1 MKTIYLLYNNQYF
14 NTYLY
19 WIVSLYSTPEI
30 YKKKFQ
36 KIIQIFK
43 KSVLLILE
51 LLYFFCYNSKHFT

>member
-19 WIVSLYSTPEI
+19 SIVSLYSTPEI

-51 LLYFFCYNSKHFT
+51 LLYFFCYNLKHFT